1 MKDDR
6 LPGIWSCPSFSFPDH
21 QEVLVYNDSLDRIVV
36 FVTMETDP
44 PKRVAMKL
52 WCNLLSSG
60 RLETRVKPGTSDSK
74 KTDYSIEGNLI
85 TLDTGSSRQICRRL
99 SPSEVPAW
107 LETELAK
114 AYEAMDQKEA
124 EQVRPANPATR
135 DG

>member
-1 MKDDR
+1 M
-6 LPGIWSCPSFSFPDH
+6 
-21 QEVLVYNDSLDRIVV
+21 VYNDSLDRIVV

-74 KTDYSIEGNLI
+74 KTDYSIEGNLM

-114 AYEAMDQKEA
+114 AYEVMDQKEA